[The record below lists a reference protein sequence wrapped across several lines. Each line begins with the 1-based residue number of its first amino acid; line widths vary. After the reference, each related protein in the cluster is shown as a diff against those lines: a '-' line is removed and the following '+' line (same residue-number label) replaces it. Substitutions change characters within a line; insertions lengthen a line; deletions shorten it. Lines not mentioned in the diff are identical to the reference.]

1 MHIRKF
7 RASRAWLAMLL
18 WLPAASFAAAL
29 DLDGALQAAEQYS
42 ADLSANQHR
51 MNALQNMADSATQ
64 LPDPQLKYGIEN
76 VPLGGN
82 NTRRL
87 TREGMTMQRI
97 GIMQTYVSATKRER
111 KAQTILAEADAVR
124 GNSEALRAQLQ
135 RDTAQAWLELA
146 LSRQILQEVN
156 TLVQESQRQ
165 IAVQKAGVAAGGES
179 ARVLDARLTLSAMQD
194 RLADATRD
202 TAIAQARLTRLTGV
216 ADVTTQGP
224 LPRFERLPADPAVLY
239 AAIVQH
245 PEIAEAEQETRLAQA
260 RAAQSAVAAIPD
272 VGVEVY
278 YGRRGNSFDDMA
290 GFEISMDL
298 PLFQSRRQDK
308 DHAADVA
315 RSMEARDRVALAQR
329 EHRAQLDTL
338 LAQYQAAQ
346 SRWRRQSDEVLPLQQ
361 QRIRLLQSQYQSG
374 GSDLAGV
381 LEARRALLDSR
392 IAAQNAARDMAT
404 LWAALRYLTPQGT
417 AAK

>member
-1 MHIRKF
+1 MLTRTL
-7 RASRAWLAMLL
+7 RAPRAWLAMLL

-82 NTRRL
+82 NNQRL
-87 TREGMTMQRI
+87 TREGMTMQRV

-111 KAQTILAEADAVR
+111 KAQTILAEADTVR
-124 GNSEALRAQLQ
+124 GNSETLRAQLQ

-156 TLVQESQRQ
+156 ALVQESQRQ
-165 IAVQKAGVAAGGES
+165 ISVQKAGVAAGGES
-179 ARVLDARLTLSAMQD
+179 TRVLDARLTLSAMQD
-194 RLADATRD
+194 
-202 TAIAQARLTRLTGV
+202 RLTRLTGV

-239 AAIVQH
+239 AAIADH
-245 PEIAEAEQETRLAQA
+245 PEIAQAEQETRLAQA

-272 VGVEVY
+272 IGVEVY
-278 YGRRGNSFDDMA
+278 YGRRGNNFDDMA
-290 GFEISMDL
+290 GVEISMDL

-308 DHAADVA
+308 DPPTWPAVWKPATGSHSPNGNTGRNSTPCWRSIRRRSRAGIVKTTRCCRCSNSASGCCKASTRAA
-315 RSMEARDRVALAQR
+315 
-329 EHRAQLDTL
+329 
-338 LAQYQAAQ
+338 AA
-346 SRWRRQSDEVLPLQQ
+346 
-361 QRIRLLQSQYQSG
+361 I
-374 GSDLAGV
+374 
-381 LEARRALLDSR
+381 
-392 IAAQNAARDMAT
+392 
-404 LWAALRYLTPQGT
+404 
-417 AAK
+417 

>member
-1 MHIRKF
+1 MLTRTL
-7 RASRAWLAMLL
+7 RAPRAWLAMLL

-82 NTRRL
+82 NNQRL
-87 TREGMTMQRI
+87 TREGMTMQRV

-111 KAQTILAEADAVR
+111 KAQTILAEADTVR
-124 GNSEALRAQLQ
+124 GNSETLRAQLQ

-156 TLVQESQRQ
+156 ALVQESQRQ
-165 IAVQKAGVAAGGES
+165 ISVQKAGVAAGGES
-179 ARVLDARLTLSAMQD
+179 TRVLDARLTLSAMQD

-202 TAIAQARLTRLTGV
+202 ASIAQTRLTRLTGV

-239 AAIVQH
+239 AAIADH
-245 PEIAEAEQETRLAQA
+245 PEIAQAEQETRLAQA

-272 VGVEVY
+272 IGVEVY
-278 YGRRGNSFDDMA
+278 YGRRGNNFDDMA
-290 GFEISMDL
+290 GVEISMDL

-308 DHAADVA
+308 DHAATWPAVWKPA
-315 RSMEARDRVALAQR
+315 TGSHSPNGNTGRNSTPCWRSIRRR
-329 EHRAQLDTL
+329 SRAGTVKTTRCCRCSNS
-338 LAQYQAAQ
+338 ASGCCKASTRAA
-346 SRWRRQSDEVLPLQQ
+346 
-361 QRIRLLQSQYQSG
+361 
-374 GSDLAGV
+374 
-381 LEARRALLDSR
+381 
-392 IAAQNAARDMAT
+392 AAI
-404 LWAALRYLTPQGT
+404 
-417 AAK
+417 

>member
-1 MHIRKF
+1 MHIRTL

-42 ADLSANQHR
+42 ADLSANQHQ

-111 KAQTILAEADAVR
+111 KAQTIQAQAEAVR
-124 GNSEALRAQLQ
+124 SNSDTLRAQLQ

-146 LSRQILQEVN
+146 LARQTRQDVAA
-156 TLVQESQRQ
+156 LVQESQRQ
-165 IAVQKAGVAAGGES
+165 IAIQKAGVAAGGES

-194 RLADATRD
+194 KLADAERD
-202 TAIAQARLTRLTGV
+202 VAIAQARLTRLTGINE
-216 ADVTTQGP
+216 VTTQGP
-224 LPRFERLPADPAVLY
+224 LPRFERLPAEPAVLY
-239 AAIVQH
+239 AAIAQH
-245 PEIAEAEQETRLAQA
+245 PEITQAEQETRLAQA

-290 GFEISMDL
+290 GVEISMDL
-298 PLFQSRRQDK
+298 PLFQSSRQNK

-315 RSMEARDRVALAQR
+315 LSMEARDRVTLVQR

-346 SRWRRQSDEVLPLQQ
+346 SRWHRQTDDVLPLQQ

-374 GSDLAGV
+374 NSDLV
-381 LEARRALLDSR
+381 SILEARRALLDSR
-392 IAAQNAARDMAT
+392 IAAQNAARDMAA
-404 LWAALRYLTPQGT
+404 LWATLRYLTPQGT

>member
-111 KAQTILAEADAVR
+111 KAQTIQAEADTVR

-156 TLVQESQRQ
+156 ALVQESQRQ

-179 ARVLDARLTLSAMQD
+179 TRVLDARLTLSAMQD

-202 TAIAQARLTRLTGV
+202 AVIAQARLTRLTGV
-216 ADVTTQGP
+216 ADVATQGP

-239 AAIVQH
+239 AAIAQH
-245 PEIAEAEQETRLAQA
+245 PEIAEAEQETWLAQA

-329 EHRAQLDTL
+329 EHRVQLDTL

-346 SRWRRQSDEVLPLQQ
+346 SRWRRQNDEVLPLQQ